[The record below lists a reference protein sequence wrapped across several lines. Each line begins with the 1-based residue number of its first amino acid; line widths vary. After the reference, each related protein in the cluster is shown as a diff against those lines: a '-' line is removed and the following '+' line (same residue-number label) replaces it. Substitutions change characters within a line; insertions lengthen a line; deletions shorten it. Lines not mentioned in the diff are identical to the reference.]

1 MSDGRNLPVLLTTE
15 ELAAMLRVSAR
26 TIEDWRLDRK
36 GPHFIKMGIGKTARI
51 LYPLKEVEIWMQQRL
66 RKF

>member
-1 MSDGRNLPVLLTTE
+1 
-15 ELAAMLRVSAR
+15 MLRVSAR
-26 TIEDWRLDRK
+26 TVEDWRLDRK

-66 RKF
+66 RKL